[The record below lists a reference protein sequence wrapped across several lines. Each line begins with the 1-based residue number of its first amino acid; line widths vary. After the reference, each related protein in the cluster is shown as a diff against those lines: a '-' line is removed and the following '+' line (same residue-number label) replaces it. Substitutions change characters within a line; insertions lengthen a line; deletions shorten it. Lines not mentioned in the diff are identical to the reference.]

1 MDFAL
6 VGMVDREKRRR
17 KKKLS
22 EEIIAML
29 SNLGAIDETKAVSVD
44 LLKNSEVLRDRI
56 LDEEIAKL
64 LNYGYVKKSD
74 GRLYLTRTGLLRALS
89 RFS

>member
-1 MDFAL
+1 
-6 VGMVDREKRRR
+6 MVDKETRRS

-29 SNLGAIDETKAVSVD
+29 SNLGAIDETKAVSTD
-44 LLKNSEVLRDRI
+44 LLKNSEALKNRI
-56 LDEEIAKL
+56 LEDEIAKL
-64 LNYGYVKKSD
+64 LNSGYVKKAD
-74 GRLYLTRTGLLRALS
+74 GGLYLTRTGLLRALS